1 MKRAEIIIKGD
12 VQRVGYR
19 DAVKKIARKLNIN
32 GYVEN
37 LKQDDVKIVAEGEEE
52 NLKGFIEIV
61 NIKKYPINVESV
73 EVNYKEATGEFEYFE
88 IKRGDW
94 QEELGERLD
103 VAGAFLYRSVEL
115 GEKSVALGE
124 KSVALGEKS
133 VALGEKLVAL
143 GEKSVALGEKSVALG
158 EKSVALGE
166 KSVALGEKSVALG
179 EKLYAEMHEFR
190 TETKESFNIL
200 NTKMNILN
208 DIKQDTT
215 SIPTLLEEIYDLKS
229 KYKKMES
236 EIDKIKSV
244 LKVPS

>member
-133 VALGEKLVAL
+133 VALGEK
-143 GEKSVALGEKSVALG
+143 
-158 EKSVALGE
+158 
-166 KSVALGEKSVALG
+166 SVALGEKSVALG